1 LTPEIVRN
9 ARQARQM
16 KMAAAAAGA
25 AASSEET
32 GAGPSVKT
40 FRDQLRARRKVTSV
54 LINFI
59 VFFKFLADDEAL

>member
-1 LTPEIVRN
+1 
-9 ARQARQM
+9 M

-59 VFFKFLADDEAL
+59 VF